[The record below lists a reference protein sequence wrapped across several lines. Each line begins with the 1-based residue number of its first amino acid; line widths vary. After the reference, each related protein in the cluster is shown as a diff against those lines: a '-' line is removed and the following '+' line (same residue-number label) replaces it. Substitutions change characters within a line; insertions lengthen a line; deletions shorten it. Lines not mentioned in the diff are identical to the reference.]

1 MKILYRQPEEGSI
14 LEKAG
19 LHNCYLKLLQTIY
32 DTPSQKEHH
41 HRDYELHMIL
51 EGGQYYQAEGKNYR
65 LTPGRML
72 LIPPGI
78 PHRVLE
84 SLPQTRKVG
93 ITFRLTEGGIPGCR
107 EGAMPQRL
115 LENLTVLEA
124 EARGKQAFSGL
135 LLESCL
141 LETVLTALRC
151 AGLEA
156 KSLPQRTEE
165 NAVLSL
171 AKQYIADNIDRAP
184 EVDTVAQYCY
194 VSSKQ
199 LTRLFQRIEGL
210 SPGAYIL
217 QTRVARM
224 EELLREGTQSLKQI
238 SETMHFSSE
247 YYCNAFFKK
256 HAGMP
261 PGAYRK
267 MHEK

>member
-1 MKILYRQPEEGSI
+1 MKILYKQPETGSV

-19 LHNCYLKLLQTIY
+19 LHNCYLKLLQTVY
-32 DTPSQKEHH
+32 DTPLQKEHH

-51 EGGQYYQAEGKNYR
+51 EGGQHYCAAGQEYR
-65 LTPGRML
+65 LSPGQML
-72 LIPPGI
+72 LIPPGV

-84 SLPQTRKVG
+84 SLPNTRKVG
-93 ITFRLTEGGIPGCR
+93 ITFRLTEGGIPRCR
-107 EGAMPQRL
+107 EGEIPRRL
-115 LENLTVLEA
+115 LDNLAFLEA
-124 EARGKQAFSGL
+124 ETQKKQAFSDL
-135 LLESCL
+135 LLETCL

-156 KSLPQRTEE
+156 RNKSSQTEE
-165 NAVLSL
+165 NAVLGL

-194 VSSKQ
+194 ISAKQ
-199 LTRLFQRIEGL
+199 LTRLFHRIEGL
-210 SPGAYIL
+210 SPGAYIIRE
-217 QTRVARM
+217 RVARM
-224 EELLREGTQSLKQI
+224 EALLREGAQSLKQI

-256 HAGMP
+256 YAGMP